1 MFETVETGIKPS
13 AAPLSGTGRHG
24 RSLWSAQIPKD
35 PETGAIVTG
44 DIAVQTRRVLENL
57 RMALAAAG
65 GSLADLCC
73 VNISLIDAADA
84 PGMNA
89 VWREMLRPPF
99 PVRTTVV
106 VAGLLSPGARIEI
119 CAQAIVA
126 GQAAEAS

>member
-1 MFETVETGIKPS
+1 
-13 AAPLSGTGRHG
+13 
-24 RSLWSAQIPKD
+24 
-35 PETGAIVTG
+35 
-44 DIAVQTRRVLENL
+44 
-57 RMALAAAG
+57 
-65 GSLADLCC
+65 
-73 VNISLIDAADA
+73 
-84 PGMNA
+84 MNA